1 MTSPASR
8 DQVTPPSTRRPGR
21 RPGQSSSRDD
31 ILSAARV
38 LFGER
43 GYDKASIR
51 AIAGAAG
58 VDPALVHHFFGTK
71 EDLFAAAMAFP
82 VDTNMIIPLV
92 LSGPREGIGE
102 RLVRMVL
109 SLWSDPRLRPQF
121 VGIIRSATTSEM
133 GANRLR
139 EFVYSQVLTRVAEE
153 LDVPRLNINAVAA
166 QIVGV
171 LMLRYVLEVE
181 PMASASEQELTE
193 LLAPTIQRYLNG

>member
-1 MTSPASR
+1 MTVSP
-8 DQVTPPSTRRPGR
+8 TRRPGR

-31 ILSAARV
+31 ILSSARV

-82 VDTNMIIPLV
+82 VDPDAILPRV
-92 LSGPREGIGE
+92 LTGPREEIGE
-102 RLVRMVL
+102 RLVRTVL
-109 SLWSDPRLRPQF
+109 GLWSDPRLRPQF
-121 VGIIRSATTSEM
+121 VGVIRSATTNEM
-133 GANRLR
+133 GARLLR
-139 EFVYSQVLTRVAEE
+139 EFIYSRVLARVAEA
-153 LDVPRLNINAVAA
+153 LDVPRLNINAVAS
-166 QIVGV
+166 QVVGV
-171 LMLRYVLEVE
+171 VMLRYVLEIE
-181 PMASASEQELTE
+181 PMASASEDELAA